1 MWIKKMDVIECK
13 LWKFPSQTRA
23 ERGSGYVSKG
33 LRVSQ
38 LGLGSVCYKILLK
51 AFDLLYPLYQH

>member
-23 ERGSGYVSKG
+23 ERGCGYVSKG
-33 LRVSQ
+33 KDVFACLPTWF
-38 LGLGSVCYKILLK
+38 GKCLLQNSSEG
-51 AFDLLYPLYQH
+51 F